1 MEVITKNLPDDNQV
15 LLDEAVITYV
25 QNPDCTE
32 DKDADWQSLTLSI
45 RDNGMD
51 KFLNMKTNNW
61 SFDNIEMLSVVINDF
76 CKRIGYGN
84 SNNSGFTL
92 P

>member
-1 MEVITKNLPDDNQV
+1 MEIITKGLPNDNQV

-32 DKDADWQSLTLSI
+32 DRDADWQSLTLSI

-61 SFDNIEMLSVVINDF
+61 SFDNIEMLSVVIDDF
-76 CKRIGYGN
+76 CKRIGYEN
-84 SNNSGFTL
+84 SNNS
-92 P
+92 